1 VWQTALHQHPYAALQ
16 WGIVILVA
24 TGTALWELRSRRVTV
39 PVTTAV
45 LAAGLASSAL
55 IGGVGGLAESG
66 LAAALLALPYL
77 ILQACARGGAPE
89 ARLMAALGA
98 WLGVIQGAVLLLSAG
113 IAAFLLGLA
122 VSLGGR
128 RLSLALPDG
137 ARAVL
142 GTGAGE
148 GQLPQG
154 PAILLGSVFA
164 AAWSMTWL

>member
-1 VWQTALHQHPYAALQ
+1 VWQTALHQHPLAALQ
-16 WGIVILVA
+16 WGVVILVA
-24 TGTALWELRSRRVTV
+24 LWIALSELRSRRVGL
-39 PVTTAV
+39 PVTTAILV
-45 LAAGLASSAL
+45 AGLVSSTL
-55 IGGVGGLAESG
+55 VGGAGGLAESG
-66 LAAALLALPYL
+66 LAAALLSLPYL

-113 IAAFLLGLA
+113 IAAFLIGLA

-128 RLSLALPDG
+128 RLALALPDG
-137 ARAVL
+137 ARGFL
-142 GTGAGE
+142 GTGTVE

-164 AAWSMTWL
+164 ATWSLTWL